1 MTTQEEETEEQG
13 GGGSGFDAETIRS
26 YVTFVKRAVQR
37 HRLMLGS
44 VLVVGL
50 ALSVVVMKY
59 FPRTYNCTTVLLGLN
74 NQVLEG
80 RDQAVPLVGATS
92 LILRHENLES
102 IIRDVGLIK
111 KFRERRQPLL
121 KLKDQVF
128 AAVFGELN
136 DDIMKQVLVG
146 TMEAKIGVEVEG
158 SELTISV
165 DWGDPQTAAEL
176 ADAARESFVSSR
188 HSAEMSAFEEKIAIL
203 DGHATKLRDEVEN
216 LAEQVRTQ
224 AKERL
229 AEDKAATAA
238 ATPSAAP
245 VATAAPRVVRR
256 AAGPDPEAPV
266 LREKL
271 DGMKRKLSELE
282 SERDRKRREEQQKL
296 ADLKLKL
303 GPSHPEVLTQNQRL
317 AMAMQEPSELA
328 LLRADVKSTETQL
341 KQRESLAKLGTTSI
355 IGGSA
360 AAGTASAAAA
370 EPLPSDIGRL
380 LDADGVDPALAAQ
393 LRGAVV
399 QFGSLRDE
407 IRSARIN
414 LDTAQAA
421 FNHRYKVIVPADAPS
436 KPIKPKPALI
446 LIGGIFL
453 SLIVGL
459 LLPILAELRKGK
471 LVSRWQV
478 QTVALPILAELR
490 LPPHTN
496 DPNQGP

>member
-1 MTTQEEETEEQG
+1 MATQEEETEEQA
-13 GGGSGFDAETIRS
+13 GGGSGFDPETIRS
-26 YVTFVKRAVQR
+26 YVTFGKRAVRR
-37 HRLMLGS
+37 HRFLLGS
-44 VLVVGL
+44 VLVIGL
-50 ALSVVVMKY
+50 TLSVVVMKY

-121 KLKDQVF
+121 KLKDRIF

-136 DDIMKQVLVG
+136 DQIMMQALVG
-146 TMEAKIGVEVEG
+146 TLEAKISVEVEG
-158 SELTISV
+158 SELTVSV
-165 DWGDPQTAAEL
+165 DWGDAQTAAEL
-176 ADAARESFVSSR
+176 ADAARESFVAAR
-188 HSAEMSAFEEKIAIL
+188 HSAEMSAFHEKIAIL
-203 DGHATKLRDEVEN
+203 DGHATKLREEVEN

-229 AEDKAATAA
+229 AEDKATAA
-238 ATPSAAP
+238 AASTTDAP
-245 VATAAPRVVRR
+245 VAAAAPRVVRR
-256 AAGPDPEAPV
+256 ATGPDPEAPA

-271 DGMKRKLSELE
+271 EGMKRKLGELE
-282 SERDRKRREEQQKL
+282 AERDRKRREEQQKL

-303 GPSHPEVLTQNQRL
+303 AASHPEVLTQNQRL
-317 AMAMQEPSELA
+317 AMAMQESSELA

-355 IGGSA
+355 LGPAGA
-360 AAGTASAAAA
+360 ASPAAA

-380 LDADGVDPALAAQ
+380 LDAEGVDPALAAQ

-399 QFGSLRDE
+399 QFGSLRDD

-436 KPIKPKPALI
+436 KPTKPKPALI
-446 LIGGIFL
+446 LIGGIL
-453 SLIVGL
+453 ASLMVAL
-459 LLPILAELRKGK
+459 VLPILAELRKGK
-471 LVSRWQV
+471 LVARWQV
-478 QTVALPILAELR
+478 QTVALPILAELK
-490 LPPHTN
+490 LPPHTS
-496 DPNQGP
+496 DQGPGHGP